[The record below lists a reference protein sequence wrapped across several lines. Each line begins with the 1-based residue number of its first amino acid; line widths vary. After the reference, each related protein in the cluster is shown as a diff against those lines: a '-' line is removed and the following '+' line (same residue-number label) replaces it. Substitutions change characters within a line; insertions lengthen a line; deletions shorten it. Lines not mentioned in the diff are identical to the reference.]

1 MSLPMKEIREK
12 AELTQLQLA
21 ERMSQVLGEDISQV
35 QISRYEDDPDSVP
48 LRRAMCWLSAC
59 GLSLDQ
65 ASHLAL
71 GLPAVKPLDPGDP
84 YVPFNRRLDLLRQY
98 VDEGPLFNPENV
110 SSPYLPELLVKRIS
124 AWKRKPVVVLAG
136 RFDSGKT
143 RIANAL
149 LGTDVLPS
157 RYQPMTKVI
166 NFIRHSSE
174 RPPGEREDVWI
185 LGENE
190 GKPFNPAD
198 WADLQKCAT
207 HKVVSGSYDTLRKY
221 GTRERKEEE
230 LATAA
235 VVFFDAPI
243 LRSCTLVDLPG
254 YEASEGDDE
263 NLANQMAG
271 MADILVYT
279 SPAKT
284 FLPAA
289 DLMRLS
295 VLLRSLP
302 ILEQTD
308 VPLSN
313 LLVVATQ
320 ADPSINDLQ
329 LESEVLQVGSERL
342 YTHVGDTVLKTRYEG
357 SVSPSA
363 LRNRFCTF
371 WFEDQRRR
379 DRMESEL
386 RKLLAE
392 VFPAEIASR
401 VNAEL
406 QEIKRGAKES
416 YSLQIN
422 AYEQTIL
429 KLEEAR
435 SKLMELETNEPARLK
450 DIQERS
456 KKVKDAIETS
466 RTVSLAA
473 LSQVVKRWYNIEDV
487 TEFLTN
493 KAQFPKKTRA
503 SDAFAKV
510 LENIQSEMEEAL
522 KTEADKV
529 SEIIKEYLTA
539 YDEMQ
544 FHLSSQEFGQF
555 VGVPFDA
562 RGAFAGGLAGLASLG
577 ALSAWAAAMGNLGG
591 YILVAK
597 FAGVLAAL
605 GIGINSAALV
615 GIVAAIGGPA
625 IIGVGIALLVGKVF
639 SALFGEAWQR
649 TLAKKI
655 VKNLQEKGL
664 EEKLRKAVS
673 RYWDDTL
680 DGFGTAAA
688 AVERQYAEYV
698 KTLRHLLLDTNS
710 RTEIEALIGRLEEL
724 KDFFAGIPWRS
735 SS

>member
-1 MSLPMKEIREK
+1 MPLPMKEIREK
-12 AELTQLQLA
+12 AELTQFELA
-21 ERMSQVLGEDISQV
+21 ERISQVLGEDISQV
-35 QISRYEDDPDSVP
+35 QINRYEEDPDSVP

-59 GLSLDQ
+59 GVSLDQ
-65 ASHLAL
+65 ASRL
-71 GLPAVKPLDPGDP
+71 GQNLPTVKALDPGDP
-84 YVPFNRRLDLLRQY
+84 YAHFNRRLDLLRQY

-110 SSPYLPELLVKRIS
+110 TSPYLPELLVRRIS
-124 AWKRKPVVVLAG
+124 AWKRKPIVVLAG

-174 RPPGEREDVWI
+174 RPLGEREDVWI

-198 WADLQKCAT
+198 WADLEKCAA

-221 GTRERKEEE
+221 GTRERTEEG

-263 NLANQMAG
+263 SLANQMAG

-308 VPLSN
+308 VPLAN

-320 ADPSINDLQ
+320 ADPSIDDLQ

-357 SVSPSA
+357 SVSESA

-371 WFEDQRRR
+371 SFEDQRRR
-379 DRMESEL
+379 DRLESEL
-386 RKLLAE
+386 RKLLTE
-392 VFPAEIASR
+392 IFPGEIAGR

-416 YSLQIN
+416 YSRQIS
-422 AYEQTIL
+422 AYEHTIS

-435 SKLMELETNEPARLK
+435 SKLVQLEKGEPARRQ
-450 DIQERS
+450 DIQQRS
-456 KKVKDAIETS
+456 QKVKDAIETA
-466 RTVSLAA
+466 RAVSLEA
-473 LSQVVKRWYNIEDV
+473 LSQVVKRWYNVEDV
-487 TEFLTN
+487 TEFITE
-493 KAQFPKKTRA
+493 KEFPKKTRA

-510 LENIQSEMEEAL
+510 LENIQSEVEGALQAEAV
-522 KTEADKV
+522 KV

-562 RGAFAGGLAGLASLG
+562 KGAFAGGLAGLASLG

-605 GIGINSAALV
+605 GIGVSSAGLV

-673 RYWDDTL
+673 LYWDDTL
-680 DGFGTAAA
+680 EGFGTGAA
-688 AVERQYAEYV
+688 AVEHQYAQYV
-698 KTLRHLLLDTNS
+698 KSLKHLLLDTNS
-710 RTEIEALIGRLEEL
+710 RAEIEGLMGRLEEL